1 MFKTLFSNLF
11 KCKFNKT
18 SGICKEISKRNVY
31 FMYFTEKDKEK
42 IEKFLGEQYDFDF
55 TENGVIVWDEDS
67 VEKFGIIRS
76 FYFPYNSYILND
88 NEKYSY
94 VSKQDF
100 DINYEITK

>member
-1 MFKTLFSNLF
+1 
-11 KCKFNKT
+11 
-18 SGICKEISKRNVY
+18 
-31 FMYFTEKDKEK
+31 MYFTEKDKEK
-42 IEKFLGEQYDFDF
+42 IEKFLGDQYDFDF
-55 TENGVIVWDEDS
+55 TENGVIVWDEES

-88 NEKYSY
+88 DEKYSY